1 MALWNDI
8 KIAPSLICMD
18 FLNVEKQIIAL
29 NKLAAAYHFDIID
42 NHFTKT
48 FGLPLEFLI
57 SIKKVAIVPIDVHL
71 MVEDVEQVVEKLIS
85 VKVDM
90 ITLPIENIVSNA
102 FRLIRKIKEA
112 NIKVGFAINP
122 ITPIENLN
130 YVLDVADKISVLTF
144 DPGVAG
150 QKLVEITLGKISKL
164 AEQKKNNNFL
174 FEIEADG
181 SCNDVNFAK
190 MVSAGIT
197 QCVVGTSGLF
207 SLDNDIEIAWG
218 KMKNYMNYESI
229 YRK

>member
-18 FLNVEKQIIAL
+18 FLNVEKQITAL
-29 NKLAAAYHFDIID
+29 NKLADVYHFDIID

-48 FGLPLEFLI
+48 FGLPLEFLS
-57 SIKKVAIVPIDVHL
+57 SIKKVVTVPIDVHL
-71 MVEDVEQVVEKLIS
+71 MVDDVEQVVEKLIFM
-85 VKVDM
+85 KVNM

-102 FRLIRKIKEA
+102 FRLIRRIKEA

-130 YVLDVADKISVLTF
+130 YVLDIADKISVMTF

-150 QKLVEITLGKISKL
+150 QQLVEITLSKISTL
-164 AEQKKNNNFL
+164 AAQKKDNKFL

-190 MVSAGIT
+190 MVNAGIT
-197 QCVVGTSGLF
+197 QCVVGSSGLF
-207 SLDNDIEIAWG
+207 SLDNDIENAWG
-218 KMKNYMNYESI
+218 KMKNYMNYESV